1 MTTLA
6 ESAQALWDL
15 LDRDGFDPTVVLVL
29 ADCLEEQG
37 SSDRLWEGL
46 RAMVAN
52 HLCPYSAA
60 IFYSP
65 GGGDL
70 IRFGW
75 SESLTLEYPSFTKC
89 APSKDVYNLL
99 TGNLPG
105 FVFWRVYDTLSAAI
119 KAYAQAWVSLNCD

>member
-15 LDRDGFDPTVVLVL
+15 LDRDGFDANVVLIL

-37 SSDRLWEGL
+37 SPDRLWEGL
-46 RAMVAN
+46 RAMVVN
-52 HLCPYSAA
+52 HLCPYRAP
-60 IFYSP
+60 FYLSSN
-65 GGGDL
+65 GGP

-75 SESLTLEYPSFTKC
+75 GESLTLQHPFFTKC
-89 APSKDVYNLL
+89 TPPKDVYNLL
-99 TGNLPG
+99 TGNSPG